1 MELNATDRQILTKL
15 REGRVSP
22 SYLAAELEKQQ
33 PYISQRLSHLL
44 ESGCIVRVHRGLYG
58 HSTTEGESINV
69 DTATEQ
75 FSDKELIEGPPQS
88 AAGSTQGSEE
98 VQTQPSPSDEFDI
111 ESLVDQISLVQED
124 ETREVTQIL
133 QLLTERLRES
143 EYETRA
149 SLERYLDRQDVDLP
163 TRGFPQFWQ
172 FYLSGGELLTR
183 IPRVTAKQ
191 DGSATRYVYTE
202 SAE

>member
-58 HSTTEGESINV
+58 HSATEGQSINT

-88 AAGSTQGSEE
+88 AAGPTPGSEE
-98 VQTQPSPSDEFDI
+98 AQTQPSPSDEFDI
-111 ESLVDQISLVQED
+111 ETIVDQITLVQEG
-124 ETREVTQIL
+124 EKRRVTHIL
-133 QLLTERLRES
+133 QLLTDRIRES

-149 SLERYLDRQDVDLP
+149 SLEGYLDQQGVDPP

-183 IPRVTAKQ
+183 IPGVTAKQ
-191 DGSATRYVYTE
+191 DDNTTRYVYTE